1 MTSEYDKY
9 IIVLSQLIQ
18 FGGRNM
24 IEIKELNKSYGTK
37 KVLENLNC
45 TIKTGSIYG
54 LIGANGAGKSTLLR
68 VIMGI
73 FRKDSGSIKI
83 DGEELSDNEK
93 IMQKLVY
100 VPDDLFFFKNYTL
113 KDMAIF
119 YSKMY
124 PKFDMDFAMKFAEKL
139 KLNTKQKIQ
148 TFSKGM
154 KRQAALICAISTNAD
169 YMFFDE
175 TFDGIDPVIRNY
187 MKKVI
192 AEQMEKKETT
202 IIMTSHN
209 LRELEDICDNLGLLY
224 KGGVL
229 FESDVDSL
237 KTNMF
242 KIQISLGKDFDEKDF
257 QNFNVLSFKKT
268 GSVATV
274 ILKGDKEGYE
284 KLLNDMNPIILD
296 FLPLT
301 LEEIF
306 IYEMEVLGY
315 EFNEIV

>member
-1 MTSEYDKY
+1 MSVGGKIMIKITN
-9 IIVLSQLIQ
+9 LS
-18 FGGRNM
+18 
-24 IEIKELNKSYGTK
+24 KSYGDK
-37 KVLENLNC
+37 KVLEDLNC

-68 VIMGI
+68 IIMGI
-73 FRKDSGSIKI
+73 FQKNSGSIEI
-83 DGEELSDNEK
+83 DGKEISDSEEFK
-93 IMQKLVY
+93 QKLVF
-100 VPDDLFFFKNYTL
+100 VPDDLFFFKNYSIN
-113 KDMAIF
+113 DMVIF
-119 YSKMY
+119 YSKLY
-124 PKFDMDFAMKFAEKL
+124 KNFDKEFAIKMFDKL
-139 KLNTKQKIQ
+139 KLNRKQKIQ

-154 KRQAALICAISTNAD
+154 KRQTALVCALATNAD

-175 TFDGIDPVIRNY
+175 TFDGIDPVVRNY

-209 LRELEDICDNLGLLY
+209 LRELEDICDNLGLLH
-224 KGGVL
+224 KGGIL
-229 FESDVDSL
+229 FESDIDSL

-242 KIQISLGKDFDEKDF
+242 KIQISLPREFSKEDF
-257 QNFNVLSFKKT
+257 QNLNVLSFKKT

-274 ILKGDKEGYE
+274 ILKGEREGYE
-284 KLLNDMNPIILD
+284 KILEDMNPIILD

-315 EFNEIV
+315 EFDKII

>member
-1 MTSEYDKY
+1 
-9 IIVLSQLIQ
+9 
-18 FGGRNM
+18 M
-24 IEIKELNKSYGTK
+24 IKISNLNKTFGDK

-68 VIMGI
+68 IIMGI
-73 FRKDSGSIKI
+73 FNKDSGMVEI
-83 DGEELSDNEK
+83 DGKKLEDNEPLK
-93 IMQKLVY
+93 QKLVF
-100 VPDDLFFFKNYTL
+100 VPDDLYFFRNYTL
-113 KDMAIF
+113 KDMIIF
-119 YSKMY
+119 YNNLYKA
-124 PKFDMDFAMKFAEKL
+124 FDKEHAFKLAEKL
-139 KLNTKQKIQ
+139 KLPLNQRVN

-154 KRQAALICAISTNAD
+154 KRQTALICAISTNAD

-175 TFDGIDPVIRNY
+175 TFDGVDPVVRNFL
-187 MKKVI
+187 KKVI
-192 AEQMEKKETT
+192 AEQMQKKETT

-209 LRELEDICDNLGLLY
+209 LRELEDFCDNLGLLY
-224 KGGVL
+224 RGGIL
-229 FESDVDSL
+229 FESEIDSL

-242 KIQISLGKDFDEKDF
+242 KIQISLDKEFSEKDF
-257 QNFNVLSFKKT
+257 QNFNVLSFKKN

-274 ILKGDKEGYE
+274 ILKGDREGYQKILE
-284 KLLNDMNPIILD
+284 EMNPIILD

-315 EFNEIV
+315 EFNELI

>member
-1 MTSEYDKY
+1 MIKITS
-9 IIVLSQLIQ
+9 
-18 FGGRNM
+18 
-24 IEIKELNKSYGTK
+24 LNKSYGDK

-45 TIKTGSIYG
+45 TIKTGSVYG

-68 VIMGI
+68 IIMGI
-73 FRKDSGSIKI
+73 FKKDSGIIEI
-83 DGEELSDNEK
+83 DGKELVDSEELK
-93 IMQKLVY
+93 QKLVY
-100 VPDDLFFFKNYTL
+100 VPDDLFFFKNYTI

-119 YSKMY
+119 YSKLY
-124 PKFDMDFAMKFAEKL
+124 PKFDMDFAMGFAEKL
-139 KLNTKQKIQ
+139 KLNTNQKIQ
-148 TFSKGM
+148 NFSKGM
-154 KRQAALICAISTNAD
+154 KRQCALICAISTNAD

-192 AEQMEKKETT
+192 AEQMQKKETT

-242 KIQISLGKDFDEKDF
+242 KIQISLDKDFDEKDF
-257 QNFNVLSFKKT
+257 QNYNVLSFKKT
-268 GSVATV
+268 GSVAT
-274 ILKGDKEGYE
+274 IIMKGDREGYE
-284 KLLNDMNPIILD
+284 KVLQEMNPIILD

-315 EFNEIV
+315 EFNEII

>member
-1 MTSEYDKY
+1 
-9 IIVLSQLIQ
+9 
-18 FGGRNM
+18 M
-24 IEIKELNKSYGTK
+24 IKITNLNKSYGDK
-37 KVLENLNC
+37 KVLEDLNC

-68 VIMGI
+68 IIMGI
-73 FRKDSGSIKI
+73 FQKNSGSIEI
-83 DGEELSDNEK
+83 DGKEISDDEDFK
-93 IMQKLVY
+93 QKLVY
-100 VPDDLFFFKNYTL
+100 VPDDLFFFKGYTID
-113 KDMAIF
+113 DMVIF
-119 YSKMY
+119 YSKLY
-124 PKFDMDFAMKFAEKL
+124 KEFDKEFAFKLFDKL
-139 KLNTKQKIQ
+139 KLNRKQKIQ

-154 KRQAALICAISTNAD
+154 KRQTALICAIATNAD

-187 MKKVI
+187 MKRII

-209 LRELEDICDNLGLLY
+209 LRELEDICDNLGLLH
-224 KGGVL
+224 KGGIL
-229 FESDVDSL
+229 FESDIDSL

-242 KIQISLGKDFDEKDF
+242 KIQISLKNDFSEKDF
-257 QNFNVLSFKKT
+257 QNFNVLSFKKN
-268 GSVATV
+268 GSVAT
-274 ILKGDKEGYE
+274 IIMKGERSGYE
-284 KLLNDMNPIILD
+284 KILAEMNPVILD

-315 EFNEIV
+315 EFEQII

>member
-1 MTSEYDKY
+1 
-9 IIVLSQLIQ
+9 
-18 FGGRNM
+18 M
-24 IEIKELNKSYGTK
+24 IKVTNLCKSYGDK

-68 VIMGI
+68 IIMNI
-73 FRKDSGSIKI
+73 FQKDSGEIEI
-83 DGEELSDNEK
+83 DGQKLSDKEELK
-93 IMQKLVY
+93 QKLVF
-100 VPDDLFFFKNYTL
+100 VPDDLFFFKNYSL
-113 KDMAIF
+113 MDMIIF

-124 PKFDMDFAMKFAEKL
+124 KKFDTNYALELANKL
-139 KLNTKQKIQ
+139 KLDTKAKIQ

-154 KRQAALICAISTNAD
+154 KRQSALICALSTNAD

-175 TFDGIDPVIRNY
+175 TFDGIDPVIRNF

-192 AEQMEKKETT
+192 VEQMQKKETT

-209 LRELEDICDNLGLLY
+209 LRELEDMCDNLGLLY
-224 KGGVL
+224 KGGIL
-229 FESDVDSL
+229 FESEIDTL

-242 KIQISLGKDFDEKDF
+242 KIQISLPNDFSEKDF
-257 QNFNVLSFKKT
+257 QNLNVLSFKKN

-274 ILKGDKEGYE
+274 ILKGDKENYE
-284 KLLNDMNPIILD
+284 KILNDMNPIILD

-306 IYEMEVLGY
+306 IYEMEALGY
-315 EFNEIV
+315 EFNQIV

>member
-1 MTSEYDKY
+1 
-9 IIVLSQLIQ
+9 
-18 FGGRNM
+18 M
-24 IEIKELNKSYGTK
+24 IEIKNLDKSYGTK

-68 VIMGI
+68 IIMGI
-73 FRKDSGSIKI
+73 FEKDSGSIKI
-83 DGEELSDNEK
+83 DGEELEDNEK

-100 VPDDLFFFKNYTL
+100 VPDDLFFFKNYTI

-119 YSKMY
+119 YSKLY
-124 PKFDMDFAMKFAEKL
+124 PKFDMNFAMKFTEKL
-139 KLNTKQKIQ
+139 KLNPKQKIQ

-242 KIQISLGKDFDEKDF
+242 KVQLSFEKNFDKDDF
-257 QNFNVLSFKKT
+257 EDFNILSFKKQ
-268 GSVATV
+268 GSVAT
-274 ILKGDKEGYE
+274 IIIKDTDGKSKKKIE
-284 KLLNDMNPIILD
+284 KMKPLILD
-296 FLPLT
+296 YLPLT
-301 LEEIF
+301 LEEVF
-306 IYEMEVLGY
+306 IYEMEALGY
-315 EFNEIV
+315 EFNKFV